1 MRYSLCLLVIAL
13 AACRPSEPVAAPAE
27 PPRSVQD
34 PAPVAYASEKQ
45 AFVVAEQVVGL
56 DHPWSFAFL
65 PDGGVLITERPGRLR
80 RVAPD
85 GAVSA
90 PITGST
96 TGPRT
101 SPSACWN

>member
-56 DHPWSFAFL
+56 DHPWSLAFL
-65 PDGGVLITERPGRLR
+65 PDDGVLITERPG
-80 RVAPD
+80 
-85 GAVSA
+85 
-90 PITGST
+90 
-96 TGPRT
+96 
-101 SPSACWN
+101 

>member
-45 AFVVAEQVVGL
+45 AFVVAEQVVGPGL
-56 DHPWSFAFL
+56 TIKALL
-65 PDGGVLITERPGRLR
+65 PDFTASARP
-80 RVAPD
+80 
-85 GAVSA
+85 
-90 PITGST
+90 
-96 TGPRT
+96 
-101 SPSACWN
+101 